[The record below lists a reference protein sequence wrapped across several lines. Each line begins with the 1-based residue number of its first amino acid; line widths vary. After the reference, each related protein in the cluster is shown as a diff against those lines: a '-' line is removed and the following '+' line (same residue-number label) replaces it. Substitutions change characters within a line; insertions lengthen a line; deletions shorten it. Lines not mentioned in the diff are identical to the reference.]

1 MQQTISEIIE
11 GRQKEHNHD
20 LIAKTD
26 SYLDEA
32 KIPNAELLKFDV
44 RKKD

>member
-1 MQQTISEIIE
+1 MNQTISEIIE
-11 GRQKEHNHD
+11 GRQKEQSHD

-32 KIPNAELLKFDV
+32 KVPNAELLKFDI
-44 RKKD
+44 RKKN